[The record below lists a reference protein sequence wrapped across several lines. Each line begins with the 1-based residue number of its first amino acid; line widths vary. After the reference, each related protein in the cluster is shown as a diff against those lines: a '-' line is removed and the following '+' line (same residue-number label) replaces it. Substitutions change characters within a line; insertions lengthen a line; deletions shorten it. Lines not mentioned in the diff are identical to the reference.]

1 MAYAAQSDPVSATIN
16 RVDGRY
22 VVSPSAEGQS
32 TDVAAAVADAMA
44 VVNSTSPA
52 DTEITVQTAV
62 VPPAIVTAEAQA
74 AVDLV
79 ESVVAGAA
87 DGAVAPS

>member
-1 MAYAAQSDPVSATIN
+1 M
-16 RVDGRY
+16 
-22 VVSPSAEGQS
+22 SPSVEGQS

-52 DTEITVQTAV
+52 DTEITVHTAV
-62 VPPAIVTAEAQA
+62 VPPAIATAEAQA

-79 ESVVAGAA
+79 ESVVAAPLTVSGAELSTAITSDTLRGWVRLEEAA
-87 DGAVAPS
+87 DGR